1 MQGCVKN
8 VVRAAQKKRWTFAP
22 FISSP
27 YSLGGLETSRRPCS
41 QKRRFKGLVH
51 IFTVEGG
58 RESMTVSR
66 EECIC
71 THNFACDFCKMFII
85 CLFLAVLS
93 IHCCLGFSLVA
104 ANRSYSLA
112 VVYGLLIAVISLV
125 EHQL

>member
-1 MQGCVKN
+1 
-8 VVRAAQKKRWTFAP
+8 
-22 FISSP
+22 
-27 YSLGGLETSRRPCS
+27 
-41 QKRRFKGLVH
+41 
-51 IFTVEGG
+51 
-58 RESMTVSR
+58 MTVSR

-125 EHQL
+125 EHQLWGVQASVVVMLVLVAWQYVGSFQVRD